1 MARMLQMKVLF
12 KKIDPEAKLP
22 SYAHPGDAGMDVCSV
37 EDAVIPPGARRLVK
51 TGLVLVLPPDAE
63 AQVRPRSG
71 LALKHGVTV
80 LNTPGTI
87 DSGYRGE
94 VGVILANFGAE
105 PYRVEKG
112 ARIAQIVVAPV
123 VQAEI
128 AETDD
133 AGDTERGAGGFG
145 STGA

>member
-1 MARMLQMKVLF
+1 MLQMKVLF

-37 EDAVIPPGARRLVK
+37 EDAVIPPGGRRLVK
-51 TGLVLVLPPDAE
+51 TGLVMVLPPDAE